1 MTKEELLDLMEPYK
15 GREYRR
21 PDDFK
26 ARMFVEGK
34 INRALEEGE
43 ITEEWVESIQQDYAP
58 IFCCIPNVLM
68 RYRMRKNGAKFIL

>member
-1 MTKEELLDLMEPYK
+1 MTKEELLKLMEPYK

-34 INRALEEGE
+34 INRALVEGD
-43 ITEEWVESIQQDYAP
+43 ISEEWVESIQRDYAP
-58 IFCCIPNVLM
+58 IFCSIPNVLI
-68 RYRMRKNGAKFIL
+68 RYRMRKNGAEFIL